1 MKLLA
6 IHSNKLFF
14 KTKTPNFYEWLAE
27 QRGLL
32 KQYKPLKKGYN
43 QGKKGPRYL
52 KNTYCLTTAGL
63 TPFELEKYCSEY
75 CDLFFNRRMFQQ
87 IKNASRVAKIA
98 IFTSYPQEIYG
109 SLKDSVYKIYGS
121 NYVLGEHAIKITD
134 LDNIHPRILP
144 WFNKKEQLSY
154 GAKLKS
160 MNIPPD
166 RYGLLVLLVN
176 EIIINGLL
184 KGDIVILGKGVT
196 AQPMHKVAGRVIKN
210 LNEL

>member
-32 KQYKPLKKGYN
+32 KQYKPLKKGYS

-52 KNTYCLTTAGL
+52 SNTYCLTVAGL
-63 TPFELEKYCSEY
+63 TPLELERYCSQY
-75 CDLFFNRRMFQQ
+75 CDLFFNKKMFQQ

-98 IFTSYPQEIYG
+98 IFTSYPQKIYR

-121 NYVLGEHAIKITD
+121 RYILDEHAIKITD
-134 LDNIHPRILP
+134 IDNIHPRTFS
-144 WFNKKEQLSY
+144 WFNKKEQLRY

-166 RYGLLVLLVN
+166 RHGLLVLLVN

-184 KGDIVILGKGVT
+184 KDDIVVLGAGVT
-196 AQPMHKVAGRVIKN
+196 AQPMHEVAGRVIEN
-210 LNEL
+210 LGEL